1 MIAGLEG
8 VGPNTIWI
16 FLGLTC
22 VLGGAAAWAAG
33 RALALTWRPFWM
45 VPAYALA
52 LAGAVR
58 FLHYALYE
66 EPLLS
71 APLFALDAAVLIA
84 VAALGFRLTRARQ
97 MRERYGWVREQLD

>member
-1 MIAGLEG
+1 MIASIDG

-22 VLGGAAAWAAG
+22 VLGGAAAYASG

-45 VPAYALA
+45 APAYALA
-52 LAGAVR
+52 LAAAVR

-66 EPLLS
+66 EPLVS
-71 APLFALDAAVLIA
+71 APLFAADAAVLVAI
-84 VAALGFRLTRARQ
+84 AALGFRMTRARQ
-97 MRERYGWVREQLD
+97 MRERYGWMGAQ